1 MGSEDQRRRSPEE
14 LRAGQ
19 ERELGTSYA
28 LASME
33 HALAREAF
41 HIGVELRR
49 AGIELDPMTFV
60 ALRVL
65 EACVGEL
72 IDPSEAIGELVE
84 NGSLQR
90 SVELANGLLEN
101 AA

>member
-1 MGSEDQRRRSPEE
+1 MGSEEQRRWPPGE
-14 LRAGQ
+14 LRASQ
-19 ERELGTSYA
+19 ERELGTGYA

-41 HIGVELRR
+41 HVGVELRR
-49 AGIELDPMTFV
+49 AGIELDPTTFV
-60 ALRVL
+60 ALRIL

-72 IDPSEAIGELVE
+72 IEPSEAIGELVE